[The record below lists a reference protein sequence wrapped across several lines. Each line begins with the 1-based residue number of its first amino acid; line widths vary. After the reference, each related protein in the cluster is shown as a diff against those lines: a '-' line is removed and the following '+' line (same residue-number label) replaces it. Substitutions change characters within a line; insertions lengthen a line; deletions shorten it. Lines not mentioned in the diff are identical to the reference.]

1 MPYKAG
7 KCRLGVI
14 LKARRIKI
22 VDFAHQ
28 INMSPSQV
36 NDYIHGRKAT
46 MSLNVAMTIASAL
59 NIRIEE
65 LYEWEYVAPSQRK
78 RTKKE

>member
-22 VDFAHQ
+22 VEFAKQ
-28 INMSPSQV
+28 INMSPNQL
-36 NDYIHGRKAT
+36 NDYIHNRKK
-46 MSLNVAMTIASAL
+46 MSLSVAMTIAAAL
-59 NIRIEE
+59 GIRIEE
-65 LYEWEYVAPSQRK
+65 LYEWEFVAPSQRK